1 MCEAHRHTGGSEWQT
16 LKPYTPKIETWHSA
30 ITCDD
35 AKLEVNLEW
44 MSPSKVKQLVEF
56 CKRKLIKL
64 TK

>member
-1 MCEAHRHTGGSEWQT
+1 MCEAHRHTGGSEGQT
-16 LKPYTPKIETWHSA
+16 LKPYTPKIETGHSA

-35 AKLEVNLEW
+35 AKLEVNLEG